1 MARYQVALNGAG
13 PYYLV
18 LYTSQSG
25 RNVSASLYW
34 RRDAYA
40 YSSYN
45 GSASWAITIAGVAV
59 SGAVSFNAP
68 AGGAIGETL
77 IASRTQPISS
87 GYTVAIAGSFNTGV
101 TPGSASVS
109 GQEVLPKPATA
120 PPAPT
125 FAGYGADQITQTSM
139 RIRFQSTGDGGSPIT
154 SWRLERATDPLFTE
168 NWRYYDSSGTTAAT
182 DLAPGTKYY
191 WRARGANAYGVSAWS
206 ETINASTLPGGRRK
220 VAGAWVNVIRWVKV
234 AGVWKRTRRWRKVA
248 GTWVLT
254 R

>member
-45 GSASWAITIAGVAV
+45 GSASWAITIAGVAF

-109 GQEVLPKPATA
+109 GQENLPVPATVPGA
-120 PPAPT
+120 PPAPVI
-125 FAGYGADQITQTSM
+125 GAITQTS
-139 RIRFQSTGDGGSPIT
+139 IAFTIAQPSNNGGLPVTTYNLQASRNAAFTDIAR
-154 SWRLERATDPLFTE
+154 SW
-168 NWRYYDSSGTTAAT
+168 SSGSSNQSAT
-182 DLAPGTKYY
+182 PLNPGTLHYIRYQAVNSK
-191 WRARGANAYGVSAWS
+191 GAGGWSPVRSA
-206 ETINASTLPGGRRK
+206 TTLPGGRRK
-220 VAGAWVNVIRWVKV
+220 VAGVWVNVVRWVKV